1 MSRRSW
7 KQQPRETWPAHMRR
21 EVISDADMARLR
33 ERIALAELR
42 ELVAGVPDDEMVRS
56 FLPGGRSYETALAH
70 MAAR

>member
-1 MSRRSW
+1 MPRRSW

-42 ELVAGVPDDEMVRS
+42 ELLADTPPWDRARAS
-56 FLPGGRSYETALAH
+56 LPGGYYED
-70 MAAR
+70 R

>member
-7 KQQPRETWPAHMRR
+7 KQQPREMWPAHMRR